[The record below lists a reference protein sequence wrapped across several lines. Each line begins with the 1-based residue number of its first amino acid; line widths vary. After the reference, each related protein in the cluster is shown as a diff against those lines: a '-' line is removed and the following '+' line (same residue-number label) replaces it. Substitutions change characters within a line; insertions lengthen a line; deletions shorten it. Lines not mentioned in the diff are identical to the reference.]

1 MPSETFERLQSVLL
15 DEAAALRMPPHNLAE
30 VEAFLPVAHAEL
42 APAAV
47 LCGLVPRA
55 DGLQVLL
62 TKRAEHLRHHAGQ
75 ISFPGGRM
83 EPGDSNPL
91 QTALREAQEEIGLAP
106 EAARLLGY
114 LEPMVTIT
122 GYRVYPVV
130 AAIDPEYRAEPDGHE
145 VSALFEAPLALFL
158 DAGNERPFRIEFQG
172 ATRSLTAFDWQA
184 HRIWGATASML
195 VNLRRRLME
204 SHACR

>member
-1 MPSETFERLQSVLL
+1 MPADTFERLRSALIG
-15 DEAAALRMPPHNLAE
+15 EADALRMPPHNLAE
-30 VEAFLPVAHAEL
+30 IEAFLPIAHAEL

-47 LCGLVPRA
+47 LCGLVPRS

-83 EPGDSNPL
+83 EAGDASPL

-106 EAARLLGY
+106 ETARLLGY

-130 AAIDPEYRAEPDGHE
+130 AAIDPDYRAAPDGHE
-145 VSALFEAPLALFL
+145 VSALFEAPLGLFL
-158 DAGNERPFRIEFQG
+158 DAANERPFEIEFHG
-172 ATRSLTAFDWQA
+172 AVRRLSAFDWQS

-195 VNLRRRLME
+195 VNLRRRL
-204 SHACR
+204 AGAA

>member
-1 MPSETFERLQSVLL
+1 MPSETFERLQSALL

-83 EPGDSNPL
+83 EAGDASPL

-106 EAARLLGY
+106 ETARLLGY

-130 AAIDPEYRAEPDGHE
+130 AAIDPDYRAEPDGHE

-172 ATRSLTAFDWQA
+172 SARSLTAFDWQA

-195 VNLRRRLME
+195 INLRRRLME
-204 SHACR
+204 SDPCR